1 MEEHKGHRYIRL
13 LRTQWLGYALVSSLF
28 IAFTISALFLSV
40 LKLFTV
46 LSLWW
51 ILPLTLVVSGIMILW
66 SGILKT
72 RERDVARLLN
82 QSYPALEESAELLI
96 KPTASLN
103 LLERLQVGKIEKE
116 LSQVSTNKLFRA
128 RLRRA
133 GLILIAGLILAFGI
147 GQFDSFSQKT
157 EKAERSKSK
166 TTKEVIP
173 DKILPGIKSVQLRI
187 SPPAYTRRPARNQSQ
202 FSVSAEEGSALN
214 WQVRTNQPVKYI
226 KLIFND
232 KEIIPLRAANKER
245 TSWALSKTVSKSG
258 FYQVDLEGTLSDLY
272 KLEVIKDQPAVVRI
286 NTPAQYSSIDFGEPR
301 RTILQVQIKDDYGI
315 NGAFISATI
324 SSGQGEGVKFRELKL
339 AFQQNFSGA
348 QSYKLN
354 KTIDLKAL
362 AMVPGDELYFYVQ
375 ARDSRLQDSRSDM
388 YIVTIQDTAQL
399 MSMDGM
405 LGGVNLVPEY
415 FRSQRQIIIDS
426 EKLIKERSTISAQEF
441 NSRSNE
447 IATDQKLLRLRY
459 GKFLGEEDATEI
471 GGVHEGEEEGHDEPG
486 NFGDAEKM
494 LDAVSHK
501 HDQAED
507 ATYFE
512 PELKAQLKA
521 VLAEMWKSELQL
533 RLYKPAEA
541 LPFEYKALRLLKDL
555 QQKSRVYVAKTS
567 FKPPLIKADKRLSG
581 ELDKIIQPQTIR
593 TLDSKEDAQI
603 SLKLAAGILAGNKPG
618 SKLNADEILTLNDA
632 SRIVAGRAASQPG
645 TYLGSLGTLRNIIR
659 TGSIN
664 TTLANKRELE
674 AALQKIITQESRS
687 PQSKASAP
695 ANELA
700 NEYFNN
706 LRRNR

>member
-1 MEEHKGHRYIRL
+1 MKDSVGHIFLRK
-13 LRTQWLGYALVSSLF
+13 LRTQWLSYGLLSNLF
-28 IAFTISALFLSV
+28 IALSVSALLISI

-46 LSLWW
+46 ISLWW
-51 ILPLTLVVSGIMILW
+51 MLPITLGVFGILIWW

-72 RERDVARLLN
+72 NEKDVARLLN
-82 QSYPALEESAELLI
+82 QSYPNLEESTELLI
-96 KPTASLN
+96 KPAVSLN
-103 LLERLQVGKIEKE
+103 LLERLQVGKIEAE
-116 LSQVSTNKLFRA
+116 LSQVSTSTLFRHS
-128 RLRRA
+128 LQRA

-147 GQFDSFSQKT
+147 GQFDSYSQKT
-157 EKAERSKSK
+157 EQAEQIESKSK
-166 TTKEVIP
+166 LEVIP
-173 DKILPGIKSVQLRI
+173 DKILPGIESVELRI
-187 SPPAYTRRPARNQSQ
+187 NPPAYTRRPSRNQSQ
-202 FSVSAEEGSALN
+202 FSLTAEEGSALN
-214 WQVRTNQPVKYI
+214 WQIQTSQPVKNI

-232 KEIIPLRAANKER
+232 KEVIPLRATNKEG

-286 NTPAQYSSIDFGEPR
+286 ITPAQYSSIDFGEPQ
-301 RTILQVQIKDDYGI
+301 RTQLQVQITDDYGV
-315 NGAFISATI
+315 NGAFIAATI
-324 SSGQGEGVKFRELKL
+324 SSGQGEGVKFREQKI
-339 AFQQNFSGA
+339 AFQQNFLGA
-348 QSYKLN
+348 SSYKLN

-362 AMVPGDELYFYVQ
+362 AMVPGDELYFYIQ
-375 ARDSRLQDSRSDM
+375 ARDSRLQDSRSDV

-415 FRSQRQIIIDS
+415 FRSQRQIIIDT

-459 GKFLGEEDATEI
+459 GKFLGEEDETEI
-471 GGVHEGEEEGHDEPG
+471 GGAHDEEEEGHDEPVV
-486 NFGDAEKM
+486 FGDPEQM
-494 LDAVSHK
+494 LDAVAHK

-521 VLAEMWKSELQL
+521 TLTEMWKSELQL
-533 RLYKPAEA
+533 RLYKPVEA

-581 ELDKIIQPQTIR
+581 ELDKIIQPQAVR
-593 TLDSKEDAQI
+593 NLDSEKNPQN
-603 SLKLAAGILAGNKPG
+603 SLKLAASLIAGSKQG
-618 SKLNADEILTLNDA
+618 RKLNADEILTLNDA
-632 SRIVAGRAASQPG
+632 SRTLAASAAAQPG
-645 TYLGSLGTLRNIIR
+645 IYLGSLGTLRAIIR
-659 TGSIN
+659 SGEVRTSP
-664 TTLANKRELE
+664 ANKRELE
-674 AALQKIITQESRS
+674 AALQKIVTQESRS
-687 PQSKASAP
+687 PQSQKSAP
-695 ANELA
+695 TNDLA
-700 NEYFNN
+700 TEYFNN

>member
-1 MEEHKGHRYIRL
+1 MEEYKGHSYL
-13 LRTQWLGYALVSSLF
+13 KTLRTQWLGYALISNVF
-28 IAFTISALFLSV
+28 IALSVSALVISTLRI
-40 LKLFTV
+40 LAV
-46 LSLWW
+46 LSFWW
-51 ILPLTLVVSGIMILW
+51 IIPLTLILSIIMIWW

-82 QSYPALEESAELLI
+82 QSYPALEESSELLL
-96 KPTASLN
+96 KPPVSLN
-103 LLERLQVGKIEKE
+103 MLERLQVEKVKKE
-116 LSQVSTNKLFRA
+116 LSYVSPAKLFSPRF
-128 RLRRA
+128 RTSLI
-133 GLILIAGLILAFGI
+133 ILIVGLSLAFGL
-147 GQFDSFSQKT
+147 GKLESFSQRVEKT
-157 EKAERSKSK
+157 SSSIIANAPEA
-166 TTKEVIP
+166 IP
-173 DKILPGIKSVQLRI
+173 DKILPGIKSVELQI
-187 SPPAYTRRPARNQSQ
+187 TPPAYTRRPARNQSQ

-214 WQVRTNQPVKYI
+214 WQILTNQPVKHI

-232 KEIIPLRAANKER
+232 NEIIPLRAANAER
-245 TSWALSKTVSKSG
+245 TRWALNRTVSKSG
-258 FYQVDLEGTLSDLY
+258 FYQVDVDGTLSDLY
-272 KLEVIKDQPAVVRI
+272 KLEVIKDQPAILRI
-286 NTPAQYSSIDFGEPR
+286 ISPSQYSSIDFGEPQ
-301 RTILQVQIKDDYGI
+301 RTVLQVEINDDYGI
-315 NGAFISATI
+315 NDAFISATI

-348 QSYKLN
+348 ASYKLN

-388 YIVTIQDTAQL
+388 HIVTIQDTAQL

-426 EKLIKERSTISAQEF
+426 EKLINDRSTISAQEF

-459 GKFLGEEDATEI
+459 GKFLGEEDETEI
-471 GGVHEGEEEGHDEPG
+471 GGVQEEEEGHDEPG

-521 VLAEMWKSELQL
+521 VLSEMWKSELQL

-581 ELDKIIQPQTIR
+581 ELDKIIQPQAVR
-593 TLDSKEDAQI
+593 SFDSNEKAGN
-603 SLKLAAGILAGNKPG
+603 SLKLTAGILSGGKAGR
-618 SKLNADEILTLNDA
+618 KLNTDEILILNDA
-632 SRIVAGRAASQPG
+632 SRIISSRAAAQPG
-645 TYLGSLGTLRNIIR
+645 IYLRALGTLRNIIR
-659 TGSIN
+659 TASN
-664 TTLANKRELE
+664 NVTPANKRELE
-674 AALQKIITQESRS
+674 AALQKLISQVSRS
-687 PQSKASAP
+687 PQSNSSAP
-695 ANELA
+695 ANDLTT
-700 NEYFNN
+700 EYFNN